1 MYKPF
6 ILISFISVFL
16 LLLQSELYAQGCSDA
31 GICSIENIKPGNIDP
46 QEGNQLKV
54 GIGYGNADQ
63 GIAIISPYITYT
75 RTFNNFSFETRLLA
89 ISQSG
94 NETSSFGLSDLYLV
108 GNYRIAQNLQATAG
122 FKIPLS
128 NANKKLNGLPL
139 PMDYQSS
146 LGTVDLLLGA
156 QYTVSGFMF
165 AFAYQQP
172 LSQNSNTFL
181 VDDYPS
187 DSDFNKFQSTNNYVR
202 KGDVLLRVSRSIPFG
217 EKVTIT
223 PSLLPIYHLGNDR
236 YTDLF
241 SEEQEIIGS
250 EGLTLNVNLYA
261 DFAVGSKSNIQL
273 NFGSPLIVRESRP
286 DGLTRSFVLNLE
298 YQISF

>member
-16 LLLQSELYAQGCSDA
+16 LQHQSELYAQGCSDA
-31 GICSIENIKPGNIDP
+31 GICSIENIKPGNIDH

-75 RTFNNFSFETRLLA
+75 RTFNNFSLETRLLA

-108 GNYRIAQNLQATAG
+108 GNYRLAQNLQATAG

-298 YQISF
+298 YQIRF